1 MLIQKFEG
9 LFITLTK
16 ILSESEAILHLSY
29 HLIITDYIKNEPCR
43 NNDFFCNMCVFY
55 ARSLPEN
62 KRIRNRFSFIFC
74 WWRITSIWGNQRFLL
89 FVMLGQQ
96 KKFELVVVQWYLT
109 LIQTYITQM
118 LIDITFSSLNQAI
131 YTSLHFIL
139 YQYLRSYSQNRSKLW
154 IFLYFQRNII
164 TIRKRK

>member
-1 MLIQKFEG
+1 MQIQKFKG

-96 KKFELVVVQWYLT
+96 KVWACCSSMVLDFNSNLCYTDAYRYYIQLAL
-109 LIQTYITQM
+109 LI
-118 LIDITFSSLNQAI
+118 
-131 YTSLHFIL
+131 
-139 YQYLRSYSQNRSKLW
+139 KLS
-154 IFLYFQRNII
+154 IEV
-164 TIRKRK
+164 